1 MTDEEIAER
10 YISGL
15 YLDHNCPTCHGTSES
30 VLIEIF
36 IGGMKYE
43 RTRVDREHVPA
54 KNVKEKI

>member
-10 YISGL
+10 YITGL

-36 IGGMKYE
+36 LGGMKYE
-43 RTRVDREHVPA
+43 RTRHVHENKPE
-54 KNVKEKI
+54 KTVSKE